1 MNKIKLAALVSAAVI
16 SSSAMSAEIYKTD
29 TASLSIN
36 GRVKAEVL
44 NSYGYLNQ
52 TKKSN
57 PDDHPGFIGSAR
69 LGVSGESQ
77 VNDFFSV
84 FGNVMYDLS
93 AEDNIKDDK
102 RMEIRYAWV
111 GARFGEY
118 GSLLGGHMEPAS
130 FRAIK
135 PIHVFGNWGKK
146 GNGTALDKYKKVA
159 SSERQDGI
167 IMWKADDLAGFGYS
181 ISYRFRDPDSN
192 AQAGVAA
199 SVSYDTPIG
208 LGFVGAYNYVK
219 AIDEG
224 KYNTGDRVEGNLG
237 AYWGSHGKP
246 GFYFAGVYDHTRLM
260 SADGIS
266 DKSAETK
273 AFNGDGFD
281 LVASYTTPGKLF
293 TFDTGWGYFK
303 NQWADGDKDVVLNQW
318 NAQVRWN
325 VNKQTYIQ
333 VEYVD
338 NFAEGP
344 HDTKHNDWLSI
355 GAFYNF

>member
-16 SSSAMSAEIYKTD
+16 SSSAVSAEIYKTD

-93 AEDNIKDDK
+93 AEDNIKTDK

-130 FRAIK
+130 FRAQEGSK
-135 PIHVFGNWGKK
+135 
-146 GNGTALDKYKKVA
+146 LRA
-159 SSERQDGI
+159 SGRHH
-167 IMWKADDLAGFGYS
+167 Y
-181 ISYRFRDPDSN
+181 
-192 AQAGVAA
+192 
-199 SVSYDTPIG
+199 
-208 LGFVGAYNYVK
+208 
-219 AIDEG
+219 
-224 KYNTGDRVEGNLG
+224 VEG
-237 AYWGSHGKP
+237 
-246 GFYFAGVYDHTRLM
+246 
-260 SADGIS
+260 
-266 DKSAETK
+266 
-273 AFNGDGFD
+273 
-281 LVASYTTPGKLF
+281 
-293 TFDTGWGYFK
+293 
-303 NQWADGDKDVVLNQW
+303 
-318 NAQVRWN
+318 
-325 VNKQTYIQ
+325 
-333 VEYVD
+333 
-338 NFAEGP
+338 
-344 HDTKHNDWLSI
+344 
-355 GAFYNF
+355 

>member
-1 MNKIKLAALVSAAVI
+1 MNKIKLAALVSAAVV

-52 TKKSN
+52 TKKKN

-69 LGVSGESQ
+69 LGVSGESK

-167 IMWKADDLAGFGYS
+167 IMWKADDLDGFGYS

-224 KYNTGDRVEGNLG
+224 KYHNLP
-237 AYWGSHGKP
+237 GS
-246 GFYFAGVYDHTRLM
+246 
-260 SADGIS
+260 
-266 DKSAETK
+266 
-273 AFNGDGFD
+273 
-281 LVASYTTPGKLF
+281 
-293 TFDTGWGYFK
+293 
-303 NQWADGDKDVVLNQW
+303 
-318 NAQVRWN
+318 
-325 VNKQTYIQ
+325 
-333 VEYVD
+333 
-338 NFAEGP
+338 
-344 HDTKHNDWLSI
+344 
-355 GAFYNF
+355 